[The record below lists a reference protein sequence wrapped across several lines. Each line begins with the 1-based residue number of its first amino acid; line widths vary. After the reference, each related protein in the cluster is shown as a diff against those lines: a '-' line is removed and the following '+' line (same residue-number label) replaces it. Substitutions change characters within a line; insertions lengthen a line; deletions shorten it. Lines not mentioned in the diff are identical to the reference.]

1 MMLRTLVLLLALVPA
16 ALSQEVRASL
26 SGLVTDKS
34 GAPVAGAEII
44 VLNTATNATLSA
56 ASTSAGNYVLPFLP
70 PGKYTLT
77 AQVKGFK
84 KFIRQDIV
92 LQAQD
97 RARVDVELEVGELT
111 QSVTV
116 SGEVSLL
123 ETESASRS
131 QVIANELIQNVPT
144 QGRNPFQIA
153 WSAAGVIKTGE
164 WRYLRSFDIGGTT
177 GISINGGR
185 NRENEVLLDGISN
198 VRGDR
203 TVIHIPTMETVQE
216 FKVLTNTYDSQ
227 YGRTG
232 GGIVSIVT
240 KGGAN
245 QFHGNAFEYFQAE
258 ELNANQ
264 SELNRIGAKKPPM
277 NINTY
282 GIQASGP
289 VMIPKLFDGRN
300 KLFWLVS
307 YEAMRQR
314 SADPGSLSVPL
325 PEWRTGDFTTLLN
338 AQGAQVGVFDPL
350 TTDAAGNRQQFPGN
364 RIPAA
369 RIHPVASN
377 VLRYYINP
385 TSPGEGPAR
394 INNYIYPS
402 RWVANMDQW
411 SGRMDYVINSRNNLY
426 FRYGQNPFQEFR
438 GLVWPER
445 SVAESSGNTPLNRNG
460 RNWIADWTTT
470 LNPTTTFNLR
480 AGLARWEE
488 AGGNGYGTGFDPR
501 QLGFADSLVGQFSV
515 LQFPGFNLGSYA
527 QIGNGRPITPGTN
540 DAYTLQPN
548 LSLVKGKHFLKV
560 GGEVRDFRDNR
571 ANPGNASGFY
581 NFGKNWTQARANTPD
596 AVSGNELASFLL
608 GLPTAASVDRGIDT
622 AFRNRYYAVFV
633 QDDWKVTSRLTL
645 NLGLRYDYES
655 PLVERY
661 DRMLRG
667 FDFGVSAPITA
678 PGLTLKGGPLFANNG
693 GSPRTSFN
701 RDRNNIQP
709 RVGVAYKLAPK
720 WVLRGGYG
728 LYYLGQ
734 NESGATQ
741 GFSRTTGAIVSTD
754 GNLTPAVNLTNAFAN
769 LPGGRLLA
777 PIGNSLGLG
786 SFLGEG
792 LNINYLDRNLPSS
805 QQYSIDV
812 QHELPGNMLAEA
824 GYVGNRSASL
834 PVNTNINVIPADQ
847 MGRRQASGAI
857 DTAYYTTQV
866 PNPMRGLIPNN
877 ASKNGANIARQ
888 ELLLPYPQYGGFAF
902 NNLPIGSQT
911 YDGLQTKLTKRYSRG
926 LVFNSS
932 YTLIRVR
939 ERVSLLRA
947 QDYNY
952 GNPLAT
958 PLEDRSAN
966 QIDLTHK
973 WALAGVWD
981 VPSSPNLSGAA
992 RFVLSGWQLNFNI
1005 TYQSGWNADFP
1016 NAKPVRAGS
1025 ANLGDKATFGRYF
1038 DTTLWDD
1045 ANGRRVSALT
1055 PFELRDFPTRFND
1068 VRVPGYQN
1076 WDASLAKFF
1085 PIRERMRLQF
1095 RFEMVNAMNRPW
1107 YSTLASGSLDVTN
1120 PRFGQLDPTQR
1131 NLPRFIKLALNLSW

>member
-1 MMLRTLVLLLALVPA
+1 MLLRTLVLLLALVPA

>member
-1 MMLRTLVLLLALVPA
+1 MLLALVPA

-992 RFVLSGWQLNFNI
+992 RCVLSGWQVNFNI

>member
-1 MMLRTLVLLLALVPA
+1 
-16 ALSQEVRASL
+16 
-26 SGLVTDKS
+26 
-34 GAPVAGAEII
+34 
-44 VLNTATNATLSA
+44 
-56 ASTSAGNYVLPFLP
+56 
-70 PGKYTLT
+70 
-77 AQVKGFK
+77 
-84 KFIRQDIV
+84 
-92 LQAQD
+92 
-97 RARVDVELEVGELT
+97 
-111 QSVTV
+111 
-116 SGEVSLL
+116 
-123 ETESASRS
+123 
-131 QVIANELIQNVPT
+131 
-144 QGRNPFQIA
+144 
-153 WSAAGVIKTGE
+153 
-164 WRYLRSFDIGGTT
+164 
-177 GISINGGR
+177 
-185 NRENEVLLDGISN
+185 
-198 VRGDR
+198 
-203 TVIHIPTMETVQE
+203 
-216 FKVLTNTYDSQ
+216 
-227 YGRTG
+227 
-232 GGIVSIVT
+232 
-240 KGGAN
+240 
-245 QFHGNAFEYFQAE
+245 
-258 ELNANQ
+258 
-264 SELNRIGAKKPPM
+264 
-277 NINTY
+277 
-282 GIQASGP
+282 
-289 VMIPKLFDGRN
+289 
-300 KLFWLVS
+300 
-307 YEAMRQR
+307 
-314 SADPGSLSVPL
+314 
-325 PEWRTGDFTTLLN
+325 
-338 AQGAQVGVFDPL
+338 
-350 TTDAAGNRQQFPGN
+350 
-364 RIPAA
+364 
-369 RIHPVASN
+369 
-377 VLRYYINP
+377 
-385 TSPGEGPAR
+385 
-394 INNYIYPS
+394 
-402 RWVANMDQW
+402 
-411 SGRMDYVINSRNNLY
+411 
-426 FRYGQNPFQEFR
+426 
-438 GLVWPER
+438 
-445 SVAESSGNTPLNRNG
+445 
-460 RNWIADWTTT
+460 
-470 LNPTTTFNLR
+470 
-480 AGLARWEE
+480 
-488 AGGNGYGTGFDPR
+488 
-501 QLGFADSLVGQFSV
+501 
-515 LQFPGFNLGSYA
+515 
-527 QIGNGRPITPGTN
+527 
-540 DAYTLQPN
+540 
-548 LSLVKGKHFLKV
+548 
-560 GGEVRDFRDNR
+560 
-571 ANPGNASGFY
+571 
-581 NFGKNWTQARANTPD
+581 
-596 AVSGNELASFLL
+596 
-608 GLPTAASVDRGIDT
+608 
-622 AFRNRYYAVFV
+622 
-633 QDDWKVTSRLTL
+633 
-645 NLGLRYDYES
+645 
-655 PLVERY
+655 
-661 DRMLRG
+661 
-667 FDFGVSAPITA
+667 
-678 PGLTLKGGPLFANNG
+678 
-693 GSPRTSFN
+693 
-701 RDRNNIQP
+701 
-709 RVGVAYKLAPK
+709 
-720 WVLRGGYG
+720 
-728 LYYLGQ
+728 
-734 NESGATQ
+734 
-741 GFSRTTGAIVSTD
+741 
-754 GNLTPAVNLTNAFAN
+754 
-769 LPGGRLLA
+769 
-777 PIGNSLGLG
+777 LGLG

>member
-1 MMLRTLVLLLALVPA
+1 
-16 ALSQEVRASL
+16 VRASL